1 MKFSSIF
8 LALVFTGI
16 LSCQRPQE
24 RQSEGLKQTEVQDRY
39 RPLFHFTPE
48 KNWINDPNGLVF
60 HNGEYHLFYQYN
72 PFGDTWGHMSWGHA
86 VSSNLLDWKHLPVAL
101 YEEDSIM
108 IFSGSAV
115 LDKENTSGLCAGD
128 ECIFAIYTSHDHS
141 RNKLQHQSIA
151 YSDDNGRTWTKYAKN
166 PVLDLGMPDFRD
178 PKVFWHEESMKWIMV
193 VSHPLAYKVQFYQ
206 SENLIDW
213 ELNGEFGESGDVSRI
228 WECPDL
234 LKVPVEGSDDY
245 KWVLIISSGSQYAG
259 FTGMQYF
266 VGTFDG
272 MVFTADKTGDAPV
285 WLDHGKDFYAAIT
298 YNNLPDDHPPVLVGW
313 ANNWAYANT
322 LPTSPWR
329 GMMSIPRELSL
340 AEVNGRLKLIQRPV
354 RSFYE
359 KAAKSE
365 KLTFSDHKIN
375 KDDNLLKGV
384 YASSFLLKIE
394 FDDIGAEEFGIEV
407 FKVQNEKTIIGYNLK
422 EKKLFIDRTRSGNVD
437 FHKDFASLDYAPY
450 ELPDKSL
457 KLEVLVDQSIVE
469 VFAGNGSVVISDQ
482 VFPDSDLNGM
492 QLFVRG
498 GTANLKN
505 MELYRF
511 K

>member
-1 MKFSSIF
+1 
-8 LALVFTGI
+8 
-16 LSCQRPQE
+16 
-24 RQSEGLKQTEVQDRY
+24 VQDRY

-48 KNWINDPNGLVF
+48 KNWTNDPNGLVF

-86 VSSNLLDWKHLPVAL
+86 VSNNLLDWKHLPVAL

-115 LDKENTSGLCAGD
+115 VDKENTSRLCAGD

-141 RNKLQHQSIA
+141 QNKLQHQSIA

-166 PVLDLGMPDFRD
+166 PVLDLDMPDFRD

-213 ELNGEFGESGDVSRI
+213 ELNGEFGESGDVSKI

-245 KWVLIISSGSQYAG
+245 KWVLIISSGSQYVG

-272 MVFTADKTGDAPV
+272 KVFTAEQPGGAPV
-285 WLDHGKDFYAAIT
+285 WLDYGKDFYAAIT

-340 AEVNGRLKLIQRPV
+340 AEVNGELKLIQRPV

-365 KLTFSDHKIN
+365 KLTFSDHKIK
-375 KDDNLLKGV
+375 KDDNLLKEV
-384 YASSFLLKIE
+384 YASSFLLKME
-394 FDDIGAEEFGIEV
+394 FNDIGAEEFGIEV
-407 FKVQNEKTIIGYNLK
+407 FKGQNEKTIIGYNSK
-422 EKKLFIDRTRSGNVD
+422 EMKLFIDRTQSGNVD
-437 FHKDFASLDYAPY
+437 FHKDFASIDYASY
-450 ELPDKSL
+450 KLRDKSL
-457 KLEVLVDQSIVE
+457 KLEILVDQSIVE
-469 VFAGNGSVVISDQ
+469 VFAGNGLVVISDQ